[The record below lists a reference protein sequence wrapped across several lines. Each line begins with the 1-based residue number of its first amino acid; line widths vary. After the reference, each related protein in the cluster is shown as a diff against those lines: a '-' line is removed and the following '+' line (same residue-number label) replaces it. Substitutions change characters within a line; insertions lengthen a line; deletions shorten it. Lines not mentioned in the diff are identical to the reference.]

1 MSSIAPN
8 SLLRLQQSVNSLRAP
23 SAMSEHTELITID
36 PNGDTLLKLKDIRW
50 ELPEWIDEA
59 TRFAPPAEITE
70 SSDKD
75 TAMEGA
81 DESGQRKHPEE
92 VHFLVSSRQL
102 RLVSTYF
109 DSMFK
114 REFAESVAD
123 STDGKYHIWAT
134 EWNPTALEQL
144 LIVAHARNTGVNENV
159 SFEEVVDMA
168 LIVDYYD
175 MHETPYT
182 HAKRHSTRW
191 WGNGNYRLMPEG
203 GVHGKVIMW
212 MFLSKVYKRDHGLR
226 RTIEIAKKYCKGPLQ
241 DLGFPL
247 GNIPEKLEEHRQQA
261 IKAII
266 DQLDSFIKRL
276 RRGEECCSFTCRAS
290 VLGTLILL
298 KQSGGLSTVGGGTI
312 SPPYYGTSLQDA
324 CAAMGAMVTRKQS
337 SVMGGRIIL
346 DQGYMPVGACKECDF
361 SGLFDRIMKKV
372 DDDLK
377 FQLDLTSTTT

>member
-1 MSSIAPN
+1 MA
-8 SLLRLQQSVNSLRAP
+8 
-23 SAMSEHTELITID
+23 EHTKLITID

-59 TRFAPPAEITE
+59 THFAPPAEITE
-70 SSDKD
+70 SSHED
-75 TAMEGA
+75 TAAEGA
-81 DESGQRKHPEE
+81 EESDQRKHPEE

-109 DSMFK
+109 DNIFK
-114 REFAESVAD
+114 KNFAESVAD
-123 STDGKYHIWAT
+123 PADGRYHIWAT

-159 SFEEVVDMA
+159 SFDVVVDMA

-182 HAKRHSTRW
+182 HAKRLFTRW
-191 WGNGNYRLMPEG
+191 WGNGTYRSLMPES
-203 GVHGKVIMW
+203 VLHGKVIRW
-212 MFLSKVYKRDHGLR
+212 MFLSKVYKDNHISR
-226 RTIEIAKKYCKGPLQ
+226 RTIEIAKKHSKGPLQ
-241 DLGFPL
+241 DLGLPL
-247 GNIPEKLEEHRQQA
+247 GNIPEKLEKHRQQA
-261 IKAII
+261 IKAIV
-266 DQLDSFIKRL
+266 DQLDSLIERL
-276 RRGEECCSFTCRAS
+276 RRGEECCSFTCRSS
-290 VLGTLILL
+290 VLGSLILL

-312 SPPYYGTSLQDA
+312 SPPYYGTSLQEA

-377 FQLDLTSTTT
+377 FQLDLSPSRPVKSSD